1 MNFDAIAGRYSYRAG
16 ESYPKV
22 SRGERTTHPARPRSR
37 SRPATRHSRPV
48 AARRGRRSADHAA
61 QKVAH
66 VRPAAH
72 L

>member
-16 ESYPKV
+16 ESYPNV

-48 AARRGRRSADHAA
+48 AAPWAKVGWSCCSESRPHPTRRS
-61 QKVAH
+61 
-66 VRPAAH
+66 P
-72 L
+72 